1 MGWREIPRIEAAC
14 QRAHINR
21 VVIFSNFMH
30 SGEEELGQDFAAVL
44 SRQLIVSSMPCKK
57 DFYF

>member
-21 VVIFSNFMH
+21 VVIFQISYIVGRK
-30 SGEEELGQDFAAVL
+30 SLDKTLLL
-44 SRQLIVSSMPCKK
+44 SFPGN
-57 DFYF
+57 

>member
-21 VVIFSNFMH
+21 VVIFQISCIVGRK
-30 SGEEELGQDFAAVL
+30 SLDKTLLL
-44 SRQLIVSSMPCKK
+44 SFPGN
-57 DFYF
+57 